1 MKLHHILSI
10 PPSPFSLL
18 SMLDCLI
25 DVVATT
31 TLKWGGGVK
40 ENKDVQLAGDFLLGL
55 MFSSAVI
62 SPTIIHIFC
71 LNRLVEFGSRYVEFQ
86 GLILFYFPFNR

>member
-1 MKLHHILSI
+1 MSVGSVLPNISFLQEAMCGSVEK
-10 PPSPFSLL
+10 
-18 SMLDCLI
+18 
-25 DVVATT
+25 
-31 TLKWGGGVK
+31 
-40 ENKDVQLAGDFLLGL
+40 LAGDFLLGL